1 MVGDL
6 LFVGVGDGANE
17 KKAGAGQ
24 KRIGS
29 ATLLLNVFCGNLVS
43 VSLLLPVHGEV
54 VDVGDD
60 LGQGLL
66 RTEY

>member
-29 ATLLLNVFCGNLVS
+29 ATLLLNHS
-43 VSLLLPVHGEV
+43 A
-54 VDVGDD
+54 
-60 LGQGLL
+60 
-66 RTEY
+66 